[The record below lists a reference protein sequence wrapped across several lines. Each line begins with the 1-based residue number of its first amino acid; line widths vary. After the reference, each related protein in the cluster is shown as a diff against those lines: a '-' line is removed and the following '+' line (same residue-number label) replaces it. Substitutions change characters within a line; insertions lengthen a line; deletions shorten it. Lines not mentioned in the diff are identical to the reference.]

1 MSLFNKVGILGSVF
15 LLSSCAVATFPD
27 FSDETEGRVLVAG
40 EGLGSDA
47 DSDTLSTTHQSKI
60 TIAPE
65 AVVSTNSKPEDTTD
79 KKTSSGN
86 EVRLMS
92 DDEFAEQ
99 VDRIQAAKT
108 TPVVTEE
115 DLAEVSSREAPKPKS
130 TKASTSFLS
139 DDQYAEAERQYE
151 AALSQAANPSEADA
165 GPSVTYRLDT
175 FYFSNGSAFLE
186 EDYMIRIR
194 EIVKVAKEN
203 NAQIRVLG
211 HASSRTRNTDIAT
224 HKLTNFKVSQE
235 RAEAVAKALR
245 RAGLPS
251 SQISVEALSDTAPA
265 YLEVMPEGE
274 RLNRRAEVYISY

>member
-1 MSLFNKVGILGSVF
+1 MSLLNKVGILGSVF

-27 FSDETEGRVLVAG
+27 FSDETEGQVLVAG

-47 DSDTLSTTHQSKI
+47 DSDTLSAPRNSKI

-65 AVVSTNSKPEDTTD
+65 AVVAEDSASDKAKPD
-79 KKTSSGN
+79 
-86 EVRLMS
+86 VHLMS
-92 DDEFAEQ
+92 EDEFAAQAE
-99 VDRIQAAKT
+99 RIQAAKT
-108 TPVVTEE
+108 TPVVKSE
-115 DLAEVSSREAPKPKS
+115 DLSEVTSREAPKQKS
-130 TKASTSFLS
+130 SQSSLS
-139 DDQYAEAERQYE
+139 SLNADQYAEAQRQYD
-151 AALSQAANPSEADA
+151 AALAQYGNPAEADE

-186 EDYMIRIR
+186 EDYMSRIR

-224 HKLTNFKVSQE
+224 HKLTNFKVSQD

>member
-15 LLSSCAVATFPD
+15 LLTSCAAATFPD
-27 FSDETEGRVLVAG
+27 FSDETEGQVLVAG

-47 DSDTLSTTHQSKI
+47 DSDGVSSPRKSKI

-65 AVVSTNSKPEDTTD
+65 AVFDGDSATPQAKPD
-79 KKTSSGN
+79 
-86 EVRLMS
+86 VHLMS
-92 DDEFAEQ
+92 EDECAAQAE
-99 VDRIQAAKT
+99 RRQAAKT
-108 TPVVTEE
+108 TPVIKSE
-115 DLAEVSSREAPKPKS
+115 DLSEVISREAPKPKS
-130 TKASTSFLS
+130 SKPAAEKP
-139 DDQYAEAERQYE
+139 DPYAEAQRQYD
-151 AALSQAANPSEADA
+151 AALAQYGHPAEVDD

-186 EDYMIRIR
+186 EDYMTRIR
-194 EIVKVAKEN
+194 DIVKVAKKH

-224 HKLTNFKVSQE
+224 HKLTNFKVSQD